1 MSADRSGQRG
11 SERLSSAGARGLGL
25 WRELPQERRLAA
37 IGAVG
42 LFITLFLPW
51 YQAEVITGGVG
62 GLRGLSYTLTGWQ
75 AFTWVEAAVLLVA
88 VGVLFLLVVRARG
101 NAFHVPG
108 GDGGVITAAGLWT
121 CVLVL
126 WRMFDKQGVTS
137 HSQYDTATGIEWGI
151 FIALAV
157 AAFLTWS
164 GTRIRAAHEPEP
176 PLPGEAESRGA
187 SRRRRWRR
195 GGSPGASA
203 GSAAPASA
211 GRQATTVVLPEPTR
225 PSPGRTP
232 GPDDP
237 PTAATERHRAPTDS
251 HDAATQHQP
260 VRADW
265 DEAATQHQRRP
276 AGRDEAPTERRPARA
291 DRSEAPTE
299 HRGLDPR
306 EIQELN
312 IAEPPAP
319 TLRRSRPSTA
329 GRPPAPPAPPTSS
342 DDDQLTIRLDR
353 PN

>member
-1 MSADRSGQRG
+1 MSSGGSGQRRPAQLG
-11 SERLSSAGARGLGL
+11 SVGARGVGL
-25 WRELPQERRLAA
+25 WRQLPHERRLAA
-37 IGAVG
+37 IGALG

-88 VGVLFLLVVRARG
+88 VGVLFLLVMRARG

-157 AAFLTWS
+157 AAFLAWS
-164 GTRIRAAHEPEP
+164 GSRIRAAHEPEP
-176 PLPGEAESRGA
+176 PLPGETSAQTA

-195 GGSPGASA
+195 DDAPGASA
-203 GSAAPASA
+203 GTAAPPSA
-211 GRQATTVVLPEPTR
+211 GQQATTVVRPELAWSSDDDTR
-225 PSPGRTP
+225 PQSPRA
-232 GPDDP
+232 D
-237 PTAATERHRAPTDS
+237 RHDAPTEHQAHRPNRDE
-251 HDAATQHQP
+251 APTQHQP
-260 VRADW
+260 HRPDR
-265 DEAATQHQRRP
+265 DEAPTEHQPHRP
-276 AGRDEAPTERRPARA
+276 DRDEAPTERR
-291 DRSEAPTE
+291 
-299 HRGLDPR
+299 GLDPR
-306 EIQELN
+306 DIQELN

-319 TLRRSRPSTA
+319 TLRRSRPSSA
-329 GRPPAPPAPPTSS
+329 GRPPAPAVPPSPATPPATPGSN